1 MMFQF
6 HEVQVA
12 DFALV
17 KNFILI
23 LSAVLSAFASL
34 VGKSGKTVVV
44 KLIINS

>member
-17 KNFILI
+17 KNFI